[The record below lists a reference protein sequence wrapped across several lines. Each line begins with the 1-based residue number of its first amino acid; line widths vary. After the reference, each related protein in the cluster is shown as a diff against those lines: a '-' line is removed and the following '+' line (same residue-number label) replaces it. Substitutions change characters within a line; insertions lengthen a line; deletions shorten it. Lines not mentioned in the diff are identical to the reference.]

1 MQTSGYEVI
10 AVNDTSWKGSWNTTK
25 SF

>member
-1 MQTSGYEVI
+1 MQTSGYKVI
-10 AVNDTSWKGSWNTTK
+10 AVNDTSWKGCWNTTK